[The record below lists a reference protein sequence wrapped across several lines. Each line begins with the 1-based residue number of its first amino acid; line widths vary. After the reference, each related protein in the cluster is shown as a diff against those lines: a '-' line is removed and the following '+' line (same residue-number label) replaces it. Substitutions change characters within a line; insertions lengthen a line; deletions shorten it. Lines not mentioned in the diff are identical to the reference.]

1 MKKYDMKYMAL
12 ACLMAAAVLT
22 GGCAVQPGSRT
33 EGGRHMTV
41 EMAHVGD
48 TLDPVQGGS
57 SILLTQLGVGET
69 LIRRNSEM
77 DLTGELAD
85 SWKQTAPDEWT
96 FHVKDHVKFQ
106 NGEELTGEKV
116 KESIERAVKGNKQDR
131 DLSDIRS
138 VSAEG
143 QNVIIDTVKPT
154 GSLPAALADPAFV
167 ILNVKGAGEKLAS
180 SPVGTGPY
188 EVTDFTKGKEIHLKG
203 DAQYRGGKPGL
214 DELTVKAVE
223 DNGQRVQ
230 DLKAGRTDA
239 VIGIDRTGWDELKKE
254 NQYQLYSEDGMEAEF
269 LQINLKGI
277 LQNQFLRRAVSQAI
291 QYSRLA
297 EQAGNGSDPA
307 GELLTPLFKKED
319 NPQHR
324 EQMNL
329 TEAEGSLADAGYVR
343 KNEEGWAVNGAGD
356 TVDLKLGTSGATAAM
371 DRQIQDQLKQVG
383 IRVDLVPVPEGQK
396 ENVPDGLDMIHS
408 SALDRS
414 GLARLSGEPSLFM
427 EDLLRTGASG
437 NRGGYTNPAVDAL
450 LDQLRSESSRS
461 RRLALMNQIQDRILQ
476 DIPDIFLIFPART
489 AAVSAR
495 VQNFIL
501 PPDGNYLMSKD
512 ITVQ

>member
-1 MKKYDMKYMAL
+1 MKHNSVAYMTW

-22 GGCAVQPGSRT
+22 GECALHAGGQSS
-33 EGGRHMTV
+33 GGRQMTLEV
-41 EMAHVGD
+41 SHIGD
-48 TLDPVQGGS
+48 TLDPVQGGNGA
-57 SILLTQLGVGET
+57 LLTRLGVGET
-69 LIRRNSEM
+69 LVRRNSEM
-77 DLTGELAD
+77 DLAGDLAD
-85 SWKQTAPDEWT
+85 SWKQTGTNEWT
-96 FHVKDHVKFQ
+96 FHIKDHVKFQ
-106 NGEELTGEKV
+106 NGDDLTGERV
-116 KESIERAVKGNKQDR
+116 KESLERAVHDNKRDR
-131 DLSDIRS
+131 TLSDIRS
-138 VSAEG
+138 VRAEG
-143 QNVIIDTVKPT
+143 QDVVIQTGKAS
-154 GSLPAALADPAFV
+154 GSLPVVLSDPAFV
-167 ILNVKGAGEKLAS
+167 ILDVRGNS
-180 SPVGTGPY
+180 SDSSAVPVGTGPY
-188 EVTDFTKGKEIHLKG
+188 EVTQFAKDQGITLKG
-203 DAQYRGGKPGL
+203 DSRYRGGQPGL
-214 DELTVKAVE
+214 DTLTVKAVA
-223 DNGQRVQ
+223 DNAQRIQ
-230 DLKAGRTDA
+230 DLKEGRADA
-239 VIGIDRTGWDELKKE
+239 VLGIDAADWSGLK
-254 NQYQLYSEDGMEAEF
+254 NDSRYQMYSEDSMRADF
-269 LQINLKGI
+269 LQLNLKGV
-277 LQNQFLRRAVSQAI
+277 LQNEFLRRAVSRAI

-396 ENVPDGLDMIHS
+396 ENVPDGLDMIYS

-427 EDLLRTGASG
+427 EDLFRTGASG

-450 LDQLRSESSRS
+450 LDQLRSESSRT